1 MDDLFSILNLKCIIK
16 FMHLAGLS
24 IGLGCAWMLDAF
36 ILKHIKKEITH
47 EKYQTIDFVS
57 KFVFA
62 GLGMLWVSGL
72 LFIVHYY
79 LYTPENLMNQK
90 IWGKLFIVLIL
101 TVNGYFVHKL
111 IIPKIKNAIGSTLL
125 NTLTGYEIMIVTAV
139 GTISFVSWLFPIVL
153 GVAKTLNFSVSAIDI
168 IVFYFVFLTIAAIVA
183 NIIAQFFIK
192 TKAVVH
198 K

>member
-16 FMHLAGLS
+16 FMHLAGLA
-24 IGLGCAWMLDAF
+24 IGLGCAWMLDVF
-36 ILKHIKKEITH
+36 ILKHIKKEITK
-47 EKYQTIDFVS
+47 EKYQTIEFVS
-57 KFVFA
+57 KFVFT
-62 GLGMLWVSGL
+62 GLGMLWISGL
-72 LFIVHYY
+72 LFIIHYY

-111 IIPKIKNAIGSTLL
+111 IIPKIKNSIGSTLL
-125 NTLTGYEIMIVTAV
+125 NTLTVYEIMIVTAV

-153 GVAKTLNFSVSAIDI
+153 GVAKTLNFTVSAIDI
-168 IVFYFVFLTIAAIVA
+168 IAFYFVFLVVAAIIA
-183 NIIAQFFIK
+183 NIMAQIIIK
-192 TKAVVH
+192 SKVVVR